1 MRVTTVKESTS
12 LKFLCSQFS
21 LPLSNPIFIG
31 AGINVDKEIPQC
43 VQSHI
48 FGIIFTSEDPSV
60 GRVRRSL
67 AKESSSCEP
76 PSMEELIPFVTFL
89 LTGAPTACDD
99 ITFDRSVVY
108 EYLLKIFGSSDCW
121 GVDDCNVDDDIVTQ
135 YPYDEEDW
143 WPVVTMDGTVCDLEP
158 YSDPISTRT
167 IDLSY
172 FYLFEAASGTDEE
185 VIASIQGIER
195 SFITYVCGLERRRS
209 LEQANDDSYEHS
221 IISVDSNPLD
231 NVASDCE
238 NVILLQFQ
246 LLCLAL
252 SH

>member
-1 MRVTTVKESTS
+1 M
-12 LKFLCSQFS
+12 
-21 LPLSNPIFIG
+21 
-31 AGINVDKEIPQC
+31 DKEIPPC

-108 EYLLKIFGSSDCW
+108 ESLLKIFGSSDCW
-121 GVDDCNVDDDIVTQ
+121 GIDDCNVDDDIVTQ

-158 YSDPISTRT
+158 YSDPLSTRT
-167 IDLSY
+167 VDLSY

-209 LEQANDDSYEHS
+209 LEQANDDSYEYS

-231 NVASDCE
+231 NVSSDCE
-238 NVILLQFQ
+238 YVILLQS
-246 LLCLAL
+246 LCLAL